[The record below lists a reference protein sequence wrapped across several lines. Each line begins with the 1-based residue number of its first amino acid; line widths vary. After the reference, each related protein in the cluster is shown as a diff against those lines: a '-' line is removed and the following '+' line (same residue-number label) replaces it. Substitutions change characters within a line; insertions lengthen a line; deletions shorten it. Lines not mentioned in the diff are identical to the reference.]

1 MQISTSA
8 GASWPAK
15 LAYAAS
21 LMFALASGLTNLSYG
36 VSRGTDFASSTV
48 WASVSVGVSIV
59 FLLSWPALIRCF
71 DTKQWGRALIVAIA
85 LLMTGVYS
93 VSAALGSAMGG
104 RVNAESAETTA
115 TNDRTRS
122 QAAYNKAEKELAK
135 LQATR
140 SAEELQTLVN
150 AARPVCRVY
159 ITNGAR
165 QTVCTKPPALET
177 ELARAKQR
185 EKLQG
190 VMDKA
195 SSELKDLGAT
205 KAANTDAEAL
215 ATYLQGLGF
224 NVTTDRLNKLLVLLA
239 VLVIECGGGMALAV
253 GMSLSNKGIDTQTVQ
268 TSPVHSLALEPPAR
282 PNNQTKIAPVR
293 PVQSPAISTRDRLL
307 EMVRSANGGL
317 RTGHRGLGE
326 ALGVSATRAGQLLR
340 DLAAEGLIRVRSS
353 KTGSVI
359 TLPPTLARVSGSSL
373 TSGGQ
378 HPMEMTHF
386 PWTED
391 RAV

>member
-1 MQISTSA
+1 MQISTSV

-36 VSRGTDFASSTV
+36 VSKGTDFASSAV

-59 FLLSWPALIRCF
+59 FLLSWPALIRSL
-71 DTKQWGRALIVAIA
+71 DARQWSRAMIVTVA
-85 LLMTGVYS
+85 LFMTGAYS

-115 TNDRTRS
+115 TKDRNRS
-122 QAAYNKAEKELAK
+122 QAAYDKAEKELAK
-135 LQATR
+135 LPTTR
-140 SAEELQTLVN
+140 SVEEIQTLVH

-159 ITNGAR
+159 TTNGVR
-165 QTVCTKPPALET
+165 QTVCAKPPALET
-177 ELARAKQR
+177 EFARAKQR
-185 EKLQG
+185 DKLQG
-190 VMDKA
+190 AMDKA
-195 SSELKDLGAT
+195 SSELKNLGAP

-215 ATYLQGLGF
+215 VTYLQGLGF

-239 VLVIECGGGMALAV
+239 VLVIECGGGLALAV
-253 GMSLSNKGIDTQTVQ
+253 GMSLSTKGVGVQPSQT
-268 TSPVHSLALEPPAR
+268 TSVHSFPQPSAE
-282 PNNQTKIAPVR
+282 
-293 PVQSPAISTRDRLL
+293 QSAIRANSGLVSTVHSPIISSRGRLL
-307 EMVRSANGGL
+307 EMVRDAQGGL

-326 ALGVSATRAGQLLR
+326 QLGVSATRAGQLLR

-359 TLPPTLARVSGSSL
+359 TLAPSL
-373 TSGGQ
+373 VEVESLQRGQ
-378 HPMEMTHF
+378 LGL
-386 PWTED
+386 
-391 RAV
+391 